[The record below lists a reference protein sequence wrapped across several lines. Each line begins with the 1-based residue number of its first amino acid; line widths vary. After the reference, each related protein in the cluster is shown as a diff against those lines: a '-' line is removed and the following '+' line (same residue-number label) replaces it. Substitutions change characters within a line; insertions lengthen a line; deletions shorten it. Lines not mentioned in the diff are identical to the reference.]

1 MTAAG
6 AGRYWKHAANWA
18 WLPDLARGK
27 TVNDKAPGWK
37 KGQSGNPRGRPKGSR
52 NKATL
57 LAIAAMEGELSDV
70 VRVVIDAAKSGDLGA
85 ARLVVDKLIP
95 AIRERP
101 LSIALPDVATAEDCV
116 VAQAKVLA
124 AVAAGELLPGE
135 GEALSSLIE
144 HQRRSMETRDLAA
157 RLAAIE
163 EQLKERGRA

>member
-1 MTAAG
+1 M
-6 AGRYWKHAANWA
+6 
-18 WLPDLARGK
+18 
-27 TVNDKAPGWK
+27 NDKAPGWK

-57 LAIAAMEGELSDV
+57 LAIAAMEGELTDV
-70 VRVVIDAAKSGDLGA
+70 VKVVINAAKGGDIAA

-95 AIRERP
+95 STRERP
-101 LSIALPDVATAEDCV
+101 LSIALPDVTSVDDCAT
-116 VAQAKVLA
+116 AQAKVLA

-135 GEALSSLIE
+135 GEALAGLIE
-144 HQRRSMETRDLAA
+144 HQRRSLETSDLAD